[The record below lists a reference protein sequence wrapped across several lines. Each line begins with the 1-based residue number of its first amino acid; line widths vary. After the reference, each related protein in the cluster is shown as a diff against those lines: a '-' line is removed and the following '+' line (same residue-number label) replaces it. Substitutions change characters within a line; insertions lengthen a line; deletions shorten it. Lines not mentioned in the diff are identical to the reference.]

1 VAVTASYRLPQSVR
15 PVRYRIELTP
25 DLTTARFAGRVEI
38 TLDVQEAVKEITL
51 NAAELDI
58 TSAVLRSG
66 SSTATQPAGVSLDE
80 GLEQAI
86 LVLDETVPAGA
97 ATLTLEFT
105 GIINDFLRGFYRSTF
120 VSADG
125 IEHVIATTQFEST
138 DARRAFPCWDEPEF
152 KATFALSL
160 VVPEVLTV
168 LSSGAE
174 TSSTPLGDGT
184 RRVTFAETMRMSTY
198 VLAWVVGPFE
208 LTEPTDVDGVPL
220 RLAVAPGRLG
230 MTPFG
235 IEAASHALRFL
246 SRYFDIPYPS
256 DKLDHVAIPDFAFG
270 AMENL
275 GCVTYREEALLADT
289 AVASQRELMRVAQVI
304 AHETAHMWFGDLVTM
319 KWWNGIWLNEAFAT
333 FMELKTTEAF
343 RADWQVWTAF
353 GAGKAAALAV
363 DGLRATRPVE
373 IEVGPP
379 EEAEAMF
386 DVLTYQKGG
395 SVLRMLEQY
404 LGEDTFK
411 RGITRYLEE
420 HRLAN
425 TETSDLW
432 DALEA
437 ASGEPV
443 RATMDSWIFQGGYPV
458 VSVAGAPGTA
468 RVTLSQQRFLYTPD
482 AGASGE
488 ADGEGHWVI
497 PVNLRASVGGDIVKR
512 RALVDGPTEVDF
524 GGPVDWVLANEGAWG
539 FYRTSYAPELLT
551 ALEDDLHGIC
561 NPLERMALLGD
572 TWAAVLAGAT
582 PLSAWVTLVG
592 HLTDEDD
599 PDVWAAVSGA
609 LGLLDLVVSDTDRLA
624 LQAFVRQVAGPAF
637 TATGWDPVPA
647 EPERIAI
654 TRGRLVSLLGT
665 TGADPDVRA
674 EAAARF
680 DRVAS
685 DSSAVA
691 PDLVAAVISVI
702 AATGGEA
709 AYRSLLDRY
718 HAALTPQDQA
728 RCLSALAGFP
738 DREHLMRTLEMAV
751 SDDVRNQDGPFQ
763 IAGVLFN
770 RAGGEAAWAWVEANQ
785 DRIEARFP
793 RNLRIRIFEG
803 VVGFVD
809 ASLVTRARDWLDSTT
824 LVIGGGPR
832 VAQLEERMNVNVAFA
847 ARVGRDLATTL
858 A

>member
-25 DLTTARFAGRVEI
+25 DLASARFSGRVEI
-38 TLDVQEAVKEITL
+38 TLDVQEAVKEVVL
-51 NAAELDI
+51 NATELDLV
-58 TSAVLRSG
+58 SAVLRSG
-66 SSTATQPAGVSLDE
+66 ASTVTQTADISLDE
-80 GLEQAI
+80 TLEQAY
-86 LVLDETVPAGA
+86 LVFDDTVPSGS
-97 ATLTLEFT
+97 ATLTVEFT
-105 GIINDFLRGFYRSTF
+105 GILNDFLHGFYRSTF
-120 VSADG
+120 VGEDG
-125 IEHVIATTQFEST
+125 HEHVIATTQFEST

-152 KATFALSL
+152 KATFALSMI
-160 VVPEVLTV
+160 VPEELTV

-174 TSSTPLGDGT
+174 TSSVRLGDGT

-208 LTEPTDVDGVPL
+208 LTEPVDVDGVPL

-235 IEAASHALRFL
+235 IDAASHALRFL
-246 SRYFDIPYPS
+246 SSYFDIPYPS
-256 DKLDHVAIPDFAFG
+256 DKIDHVAIPDFAFG

-275 GCVTYREEALLADT
+275 GCVTYREEALLADA

-343 RADWQVWTAF
+343 RSDWQVWTAF

-363 DGLRATRPVE
+363 DGLRATRPIE

-404 LGEDTFK
+404 LGEETFK
-411 RGITRYLEE
+411 KGITRYLVE
-420 HRLAN
+420 HRHAN

-443 RATMDSWIFQGGYPV
+443 RATMDSWIFQGGYPL
-458 VSVAGAPGTA
+458 VSVAGAPGSA

-482 AGASGE
+482 GGASPATGG
-488 ADGEGHWVI
+488 DGHWVI
-497 PVNLRASVGGDIVKR
+497 PVNLRASVGGAIVKR
-512 RALVDGPTEVDF
+512 RALVDGPTVVDF
-524 GGPVDWVLANEGAWG
+524 GGPVDWVIANEGAWG
-539 FYRTSYAPELLT
+539 FYRSAYSPELRAALDGDLLT
-551 ALEDDLHGIC
+551 IC
-561 NPLERMALLGD
+561 SPLERMSLVGD
-572 TWAAVLAGAT
+572 TWAAVLAGVA

-592 HLTDEDD
+592 HLAAEDD
-599 PDVWAAVSGA
+599 PDVWSAVAGP
-609 LGLLDLVVSDTDRLA
+609 LGLLDLVVSDTDRPV
-624 LQAFVRQVAGPAF
+624 LQAFVRRVAGPAF
-637 TATGWDPVPA
+637 AAIGWDPAPE

-665 TGADPDVRA
+665 SGADPAVRA
-674 EAAARF
+674 EATARF
-680 DRVAS
+680 ERSAS
-685 DSSAVA
+685 DPSAVA
-691 PDLVAAVISVI
+691 PDLVAAVINVV
-702 AATGGEA
+702 AAAGGEA
-709 AYRSLLDRY
+709 AYGALLERY

-738 DREHLMRTLEMAV
+738 DPEHLMRSLEMAL
-751 SDDVRNQDGPFQ
+751 SDEVRSQDGPFQ
-763 IAGVLFN
+763 IASVLFN

-785 DRIEARFP
+785 GRIEARFP

-803 VVGFVD
+803 VAGFVD
-809 ASLVTRARDWLDSTT
+809 ASLVARASDWFASTT

-832 VAQLEERMNVNVAFA
+832 IAQLEERMNVNVAFS
-847 ARVGRDLATTL
+847 ARVGHDLAATL